1 MKHITIGILAHV
13 DAGKTTLSEG
23 LLYTAGSIRQL
34 GRVDDQNAFLD
45 NNHMERDRGI
55 TIFSKPARFALQDG
69 TVTLLDTPG
78 HVDFSAEMER
88 ALQVLDYAVLVVSAA
103 DGVQSH
109 TETLWQLFAYYD
121 IPVFLFINKMDM
133 PDTDRGRIMQ
143 ELQEKLSDACV
154 DFMAEPESVMEA
166 AAVCEEDLLERFLQ
180 DGTLEDADV
189 IRLIRQRKLFPCYFG
204 SALKMQGVETFLKG
218 LWQYTEPGQYGDEFG
233 ARVYK
238 ISRDEQGNRLTHLKV
253 TGGRLQARQL
263 LQGKKQLQSDDGDEE
278 QIWSEKINQIRF
290 YSGEKY
296 TTAKEAKA
304 GEICAVTGLSHT
316 YPGEGL
322 GFMEHDEVPILE
334 PVLTYRIFL
343 EPDWDVRRAL
353 PLLKQL
359 EEEEPELHII
369 WDETLKELHAQVMGE
384 VQIEVIRQQLFD
396 RYRMYVTFG
405 EGNIVYKETIA
416 APVIGMGHFEPLR
429 HYAEVHLLLEPGEPE
444 SGLVFDTNCSED
456 MLSKNWQRLILTHLQ
471 EKKYRGVLTG
481 SEITDMRISVIAGK
495 AHVKHT
501 EGGDFRQATYR
512 AVRQGL
518 RQAETILLEPYYS
531 FRLELPTEQ
540 LGRAMTD
547 MERMSA
553 KLNAPDSSGEYAVLA
568 GEAPVATIRS
578 YQKDLSAYTGG
589 KGKMSCQLC
598 GYRPCHNTEEVVAQ
612 IGYDPDLDYAATAD
626 SVFTAHG
633 SGYIVPWNEVA
644 DHVHVDN
651 GYSLEGKQS
660 PEDDYAEPMT
670 AAMGRRMR
678 YDTEYSMGE
687 EEIRSILGQAGGANR
702 NQKKNWIRQ
711 RKRVVSSTDSR
722 GPVAYKRSAEKYLL
736 VDGYNIVFAW
746 DELNELAKDN
756 IDAARDRLMDILCNY
771 QAYMGMTLILV
782 FDAYKVKGGIGQMLD
797 YHNIHV
803 VYTKEAETA
812 DQYIEKLA
820 HNMGRE
826 HDVTVA
832 TSDGLEQ
839 LIIRGQGCKLWSARE
854 FYAEVKRVEEA
865 IRRQVE

>member
-23 LLYTAGSIRQL
+23 LLYTAGSVRQL

-88 ALQVLDYAVLVVSAA
+88 ASQVLDYAVLVVSAA

-154 DFMAEPESVMEA
+154 DFMAEPERVMEA

-396 RYRMYVTFG
+396 RYRMHVTFG

-471 EKKYRGVLTG
+471 EKKYR
-481 SEITDMRISVIAGK
+481 
-495 AHVKHT
+495 
-501 EGGDFRQATYR
+501 
-512 AVRQGL
+512 
-518 RQAETILLEPYYS
+518 
-531 FRLELPTEQ
+531 
-540 LGRAMTD
+540 
-547 MERMSA
+547 
-553 KLNAPDSSGEYAVLA
+553 
-568 GEAPVATIRS
+568 
-578 YQKDLSAYTGG
+578 SAYRIRDH
-589 KGKMSCQLC
+589 
-598 GYRPCHNTEEVVAQ
+598 GYA
-612 IGYDPDLDYAATAD
+612 DL
-626 SVFTAHG
+626 
-633 SGYIVPWNEVA
+633 
-644 DHVHVDN
+644 
-651 GYSLEGKQS
+651 
-660 PEDDYAEPMT
+660 
-670 AAMGRRMR
+670 R
-678 YDTEYSMGE
+678 YC
-687 EEIRSILGQAGGANR
+687 R
-702 NQKKNWIRQ
+702 
-711 RKRVVSSTDSR
+711 
-722 GPVAYKRSAEKYLL
+722 
-736 VDGYNIVFAW
+736 
-746 DELNELAKDN
+746 
-756 IDAARDRLMDILCNY
+756 
-771 QAYMGMTLILV
+771 
-782 FDAYKVKGGIGQMLD
+782 
-797 YHNIHV
+797 
-803 VYTKEAETA
+803 
-812 DQYIEKLA
+812 
-820 HNMGRE
+820 
-826 HDVTVA
+826 
-832 TSDGLEQ
+832 
-839 LIIRGQGCKLWSARE
+839 
-854 FYAEVKRVEEA
+854 
-865 IRRQVE
+865 

>member
-166 AAVCEEDLLERFLQ
+166 AAMCEEDLLERFLQ

-396 RYRMYVTFG
+396 RYRMHVTFG

-471 EKKYRGVLTG
+471 EKKHRGVLTG
-481 SEITDMRISVIAGK
+481 SEI
-495 AHVKHT
+495 
-501 EGGDFRQATYR
+501 
-512 AVRQGL
+512 
-518 RQAETILLEPYYS
+518 
-531 FRLELPTEQ
+531 
-540 LGRAMTD
+540 TD

-633 SGYIVPWNEVA
+633 SGYIVPWDEVA

-670 AAMGRRMR
+670 AAMRRRMR

>member
-154 DFMAEPESVMEA
+154 DFMAESESVMEA
-166 AAVCEEDLLERFLQ
+166 AAMCEEDLLERFLQ

-396 RYRMYVTFG
+396 RYRMHVTFG

-416 APVIGMGHFEPLR
+416 APVIGM
-429 HYAEVHLLLEPGEPE
+429 
-444 SGLVFDTNCSED
+444 VFDTNCSED

-471 EKKYRGVLTG
+471 EKKHRGVLTG

-633 SGYIVPWNEVA
+633 SGYIVPWDEVA

-670 AAMGRRMR
+670 AAMRRRMR

-711 RKRVVSSTDSR
+711 RKRVVSSTDSC

>member
-166 AAVCEEDLLERFLQ
+166 AAMCEEDLLERFLQ

-189 IRLIRQRKLFPCYFG
+189 IRLIRRRKLFPCYFG

-334 PVLTYRIFL
+334 PVLTYR
-343 EPDWDVRRAL
+343 
-353 PLLKQL
+353 
-359 EEEEPELHII
+359 
-369 WDETLKELHAQVMGE
+369 M
-384 VQIEVIRQQLFD
+384 
-396 RYRMYVTFG
+396 
-405 EGNIVYKETIA
+405 
-416 APVIGMGHFEPLR
+416 
-429 HYAEVHLLLEPGEPE
+429 
-444 SGLVFDTNCSED
+444 
-456 MLSKNWQRLILTHLQ
+456 
-471 EKKYRGVLTG
+471 
-481 SEITDMRISVIAGK
+481 
-495 AHVKHT
+495 
-501 EGGDFRQATYR
+501 
-512 AVRQGL
+512 
-518 RQAETILLEPYYS
+518 
-531 FRLELPTEQ
+531 
-540 LGRAMTD
+540 
-547 MERMSA
+547 
-553 KLNAPDSSGEYAVLA
+553 
-568 GEAPVATIRS
+568 
-578 YQKDLSAYTGG
+578 
-589 KGKMSCQLC
+589 
-598 GYRPCHNTEEVVAQ
+598 
-612 IGYDPDLDYAATAD
+612 
-626 SVFTAHG
+626 
-633 SGYIVPWNEVA
+633 
-644 DHVHVDN
+644 
-651 GYSLEGKQS
+651 
-660 PEDDYAEPMT
+660 
-670 AAMGRRMR
+670 
-678 YDTEYSMGE
+678 
-687 EEIRSILGQAGGANR
+687 
-702 NQKKNWIRQ
+702 
-711 RKRVVSSTDSR
+711 
-722 GPVAYKRSAEKYLL
+722 
-736 VDGYNIVFAW
+736 
-746 DELNELAKDN
+746 
-756 IDAARDRLMDILCNY
+756 
-771 QAYMGMTLILV
+771 
-782 FDAYKVKGGIGQMLD
+782 
-797 YHNIHV
+797 
-803 VYTKEAETA
+803 
-812 DQYIEKLA
+812 
-820 HNMGRE
+820 
-826 HDVTVA
+826 
-832 TSDGLEQ
+832 
-839 LIIRGQGCKLWSARE
+839 
-854 FYAEVKRVEEA
+854 
-865 IRRQVE
+865 

>member
-154 DFMAEPESVMEA
+154 DFMAEPERVMEA

-263 LQGKKQLQSDDGDEE
+263 LQGKKQLQTDAGDEE

-396 RYRMYVTFG
+396 RYRMHVTFG

-471 EKKYRGVLTG
+471 EKKHRGVLTG

-568 GEAPVATIRS
+568 GEAPVDI
-578 YQKDLSAYTGG
+578 
-589 KGKMSCQLC
+589 
-598 GYRPCHNTEEVVAQ
+598 
-612 IGYDPDLDYAATAD
+612 
-626 SVFTAHG
+626 
-633 SGYIVPWNEVA
+633 
-644 DHVHVDN
+644 
-651 GYSLEGKQS
+651 QS
-660 PEDDYAEPMT
+660 P
-670 AAMGRRMR
+670 
-678 YDTEYSMGE
+678 
-687 EEIRSILGQAGGANR
+687 
-702 NQKKNWIRQ
+702 
-711 RKRVVSSTDSR
+711 
-722 GPVAYKRSAEKYLL
+722 LL
-736 VDGYNIVFAW
+736 
-746 DELNELAKDN
+746 
-756 IDAARDRLMDILCNY
+756 
-771 QAYMGMTLILV
+771 
-782 FDAYKVKGGIGQMLD
+782 
-797 YHNIHV
+797 
-803 VYTKEAETA
+803 
-812 DQYIEKLA
+812 
-820 HNMGRE
+820 
-826 HDVTVA
+826 
-832 TSDGLEQ
+832 
-839 LIIRGQGCKLWSARE
+839 
-854 FYAEVKRVEEA
+854 
-865 IRRQVE
+865 

>member
-154 DFMAEPESVMEA
+154 DFMAEPERVMEA

-263 LQGKKQLQSDDGDEE
+263 LQGKKQLQTDAGDEE

-396 RYRMYVTFG
+396 RYRMHVTFG

-471 EKKYRGVLTG
+471 EKKHRGVLTG

-589 KGKMSCQLC
+589 KDVLS
-598 GYRPCHNTEEVVAQ
+598 VVRISTMPQ
-612 IGYDPDLDYAATAD
+612 YGR
-626 SVFTAHG
+626 
-633 SGYIVPWNEVA
+633 SGC
-644 DHVHVDN
+644 
-651 GYSLEGKQS
+651 
-660 PEDDYAEPMT
+660 
-670 AAMGRRMR
+670 
-678 YDTEYSMGE
+678 
-687 EEIRSILGQAGGANR
+687 
-702 NQKKNWIRQ
+702 
-711 RKRVVSSTDSR
+711 TDW
-722 GPVAYKRSAEKYLL
+722 L
-736 VDGYNIVFAW
+736 
-746 DELNELAKDN
+746 
-756 IDAARDRLMDILCNY
+756 
-771 QAYMGMTLILV
+771 
-782 FDAYKVKGGIGQMLD
+782 
-797 YHNIHV
+797 
-803 VYTKEAETA
+803 
-812 DQYIEKLA
+812 
-820 HNMGRE
+820 
-826 HDVTVA
+826 
-832 TSDGLEQ
+832 
-839 LIIRGQGCKLWSARE
+839 
-854 FYAEVKRVEEA
+854 
-865 IRRQVE
+865 